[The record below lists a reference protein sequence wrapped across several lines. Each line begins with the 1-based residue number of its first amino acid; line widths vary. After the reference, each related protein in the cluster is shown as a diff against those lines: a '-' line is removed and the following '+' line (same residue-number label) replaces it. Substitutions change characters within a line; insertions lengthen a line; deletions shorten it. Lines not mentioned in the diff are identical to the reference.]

1 MSEHALNMERL
12 WRRSFL
18 TTSICLRYLGTP
30 FATIYRT
37 YTFGGNAFTYL
48 DVYIFGVRLARIH
61 QI

>member
-1 MSEHALNMERL
+1 MSEHDLAVQQL

-18 TTSICLRYLGTP
+18 TTSICFRYLGTP
-30 FATIYRT
+30 FATIHRT
-37 YTFGGNAFTYL
+37 YEFGVVNFRYL